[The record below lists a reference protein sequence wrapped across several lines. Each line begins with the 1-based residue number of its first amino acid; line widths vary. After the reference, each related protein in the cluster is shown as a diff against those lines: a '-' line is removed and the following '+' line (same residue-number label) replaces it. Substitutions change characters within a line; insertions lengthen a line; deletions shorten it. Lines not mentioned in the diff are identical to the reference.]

1 VESWTSFCCHVDWS
15 FECISDVGGTASA
28 ISAQSGDEVAT
39 SVTPAAASHCVDT
52 AAVVAE
58 SIPSAVMPVAAPPPP
73 TPTGPLTW
81 SQMMT
86 EGWRLLETASQEV
99 AAEMDHIAARATA
112 SDGRVAQLESELDV
126 ARDDL

>member
-1 VESWTSFCCHVDWS
+1 
-15 FECISDVGGTASA
+15 
-28 ISAQSGDEVAT
+28 
-39 SVTPAAASHCVDT
+39 
-52 AAVVAE
+52 
-58 SIPSAVMPVAAPPPP
+58 
-73 TPTGPLTW
+73 
-81 SQMMT
+81 MMT